1 MLGLTS
7 GLQGSVNVHR
17 GALLLVTQWECI
29 SSFVFY
35 YATGSSFFN
44 NHRWKIKVIW
54 PRSYEKK
61 KSNEKERIFIYLAI
75 DPKGQG
81 DFQGHM
87 IFYMTYKLYGLSRS
101 LWPFC
106 DSIQRII
113 REISA
118 IESLMTSCL
127 LDRKWH
133 KKCFLR
139 NKVIVILPLL
149 KQVWFRSDSK

>member
-1 MLGLTS
+1 MQREVPFLTTT
-7 GLQGSVNVHR
+7 V
-17 GALLLVTQWECI
+17 
-29 SSFVFY
+29 
-35 YATGSSFFN
+35 
-44 NHRWKIKVIW
+44 
-54 PRSYEKK
+54 EKLK
-61 KSNEKERIFIYLAI
+61 WFGQELTKLWNEKPNVKERVIIYLVI

-81 DFQGHM
+81 DLQGHM
-87 IFYMTYKLYGLSRS
+87 IFYMTYKLMDYQDLSDQI
-101 LWPFC
+101 C

-139 NKVIVILPLL
+139 NKSHRHSSFTKTSLISIR
-149 KQVWFRSDSK
+149 Q